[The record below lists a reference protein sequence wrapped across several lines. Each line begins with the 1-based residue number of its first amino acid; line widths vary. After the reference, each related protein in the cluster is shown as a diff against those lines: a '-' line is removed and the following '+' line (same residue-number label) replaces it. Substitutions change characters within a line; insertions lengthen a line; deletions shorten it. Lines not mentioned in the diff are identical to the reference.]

1 QKDLGD
7 KGEALVKQREIAFL
21 QEKNLHDIA
30 ALVEIVQDGKGYDVL
45 SFDED
50 GNEKYIEVKTTTG
63 NEYAPFYLSKNEVDF
78 MRLHTNQYCIYR
90 VYHYDEGNNF
100 GEFFELIGDIE
111 SQLLM
116 KPIQYKVLIKKEA

>member
-7 KGEALVKQREIAFL
+7 KGEALVKQREIEFL
-21 QEKNLHDIA
+21 HGKNLFDKA

-45 SFDED
+45 SFDEY

-63 NEYAPFYLSKNEVDF
+63 NEYAPFYLSENEVDF
-78 MRLHTNQYCIYR
+78 MRLHLNQYCIYR
-90 VYHYDEGNNF
+90 VYHYDEVNNF
-100 GEFFELIGDIE
+100 GNFFELGGDIE

-116 KPIQYKVLIKKEA
+116 KPIQYKVLIKKEN